1 MSNRQSGYYRFPTIQ
16 GNRVVFVCEDDLWS
30 VPTDGGVAVRLTANL
45 AEVSRPSLS
54 PDGELLA
61 FMGREEGHM
70 EVYCMPAQGGL
81 ARRIT
86 YLGVHSRVVGWSP
99 DGKSILVP

>member
-30 VPTDGGVAVRLTANL
+30 VPADGGVAVRLTANL

-54 PDGELLA
+54 PDGENLA